1 MSDDP
6 FMPPPPP
13 LMTPDNARDVGRAYT
28 AMARHLSELGV
39 QGEAGRMERD
49 SQRWLTYAIAMARI
63 PPKST

>member
-6 FMPPPPP
+6 FMLPTPP
-13 LMTPDNARDVGRAYT
+13 LMTQDKARDVGRAYK
-28 AMARHLSELGV
+28 AMAQHLSELGA

-49 SQRWLTYAIAMARI
+49 SQRWLTYAIALAQI